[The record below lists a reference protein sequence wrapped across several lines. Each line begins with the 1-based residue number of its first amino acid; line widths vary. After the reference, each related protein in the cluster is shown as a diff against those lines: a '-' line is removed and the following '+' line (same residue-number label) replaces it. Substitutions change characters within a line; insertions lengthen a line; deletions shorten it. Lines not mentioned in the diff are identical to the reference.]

1 MKQDKDSLKKSPKD
15 NTGVFVV
22 QEGRNY
28 DQVIVKDNNGKIGI
42 IRDGKL
48 LKKLKP
54 GDVVKG
60 IVITDKETFFVFR
73 PLEILEKAKSEEYLK
88 QRVIVKEG
96 RNTGVAVIEL
106 KGPAVRKFVG
116 KFVEVLLFPME
127 EKLEV

>member
-1 MKQDKDSLKKSPKD
+1 MEQDKERREKSPED
-15 NTGVFVV
+15 NVGVFVV
-22 QEGRNY
+22 QEGRDYN
-28 DQVIVKDNNGKIGI
+28 QVIVKDNNGKIGI

-54 GDVVKG
+54 GNVVKG

-73 PLEILEKAKSEEYLK
+73 PLEILEKSKSEEYLK

-96 RNTGVAVIEL
+96 RNTDVAVIEL

-116 KFVEVLLFPME
+116 KFVEVLLFPLE
-127 EKLEV
+127 EK

>member
-1 MKQDKDSLKKSPKD
+1 MEQDKERREKSPED
-15 NTGVFVV
+15 NAGVFVV
-22 QEGRNY
+22 QEGRDYN
-28 DQVIVKDNNGKIGI
+28 QVIVKDNNGKIGI

-54 GDVVKG
+54 GNVVKG

-73 PLEILEKAKSEEYLK
+73 PLEILEKSKSEEYLK

-96 RNTGVAVIEL
+96 KNTDVAVIEL

-116 KFVEVLLFPME
+116 KFVEVLLFPLE
-127 EKLEV
+127 EK